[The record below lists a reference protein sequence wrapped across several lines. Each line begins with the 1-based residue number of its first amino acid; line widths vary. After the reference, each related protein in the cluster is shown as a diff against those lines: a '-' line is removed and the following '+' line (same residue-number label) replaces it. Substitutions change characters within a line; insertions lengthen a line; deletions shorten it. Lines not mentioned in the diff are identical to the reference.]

1 VKRIITLIAII
12 ILIGSNLISD
22 EFVQEFDP
30 DKEHKYNTLKVL
42 KSYEDKENKIKIY
55 KVSSN
60 DNGEISE
67 YFLFNIKKP
76 RTDYD
81 MEDSY
86 PTTENELQ
94 TLLSNLND
102 FKKEFESKS
111 VEYSQLR
118 FSSNNYLSHFFV
130 DGKIK
135 NGEFEIEIRISGLYE
150 RKYNLFEQNLHKYA
164 PNKADNSYISREI
177 LESVESERT
186 IDDMDELDS
195 FIKLIEAAIYR

>member
-1 VKRIITLIAII
+1 MV
-12 ILIGSNLISD
+12 LIGGNLISD

-30 DKEHKYNTLKVL
+30 DKEHKYNTVKVL
-42 KSYEDKENKIKIY
+42 ESYEDKENKIKIY

-81 MEDSY
+81 IEDSY

-111 VEYSQLR
+111 VEYSQL
-118 FSSNNYLSHFFV
+118 
-130 DGKIK
+130 
-135 NGEFEIEIRISGLYE
+135 
-150 RKYNLFEQNLHKYA
+150 
-164 PNKADNSYISREI
+164 
-177 LESVESERT
+177 
-186 IDDMDELDS
+186 
-195 FIKLIEAAIYR
+195 